1 MFVGC
6 ARKFIPSKEEGWM
19 RKETWVF
26 VGWTSSKRR
35 VKVGHRYP
43 GWMPLKLHLVLEGL
57 MVPFREVV
65 SIVSL
70 WELHDFIHGAI
81 CGYPLRDILRY
92 IQDFRR
98 AKKLLK
104 GARAN

>member
-1 MFVGC
+1 MM
-6 ARKFIPSKEEGWM
+6 RQERFILS
-19 RKETWVF
+19 
-26 VGWTSSKRR
+26 GWTRSKRR
-35 VKVGHRYP
+35 IWSGHRYP
-43 GWMPLKLHLVLEGL
+43 GWMPLSLHLVLEGL

-92 IQDFRR
+92 IQNFRR

-104 GARAN
+104 GARSRAEGSP